1 MSDLTGRRVVIT
13 GGGRGI
19 GRVIADRFAA
29 AGACLAVGVRDAGA
43 VSAVRADFQATGHDV
58 LAAPCD
64 VTEEDS
70 VMAFADKIIG
80 AFGGVDV
87 VVANAGV
94 AGPIAPLHK
103 INTAD
108 WRHCI
113 DADLNGVY
121 LTFRPFIPEM
131 IKVHSGNL
139 IAISSV
145 TGKRPLANRTPYAA
159 AKMGVIG
166 LIRSLS
172 LELGPYGIRA
182 NTVCPGSVDGPRM
195 DAVFEAAA
203 AADGTTPEQAR
214 AEHTRPAAL
223 RRLVEAGEVADLC
236 VFLAGDAASAITGE
250 DLNVSAGSVMY

>member
-1 MSDLTGRRVVIT
+1 MSDLTGRTVVIT

-19 GRVIADRFAA
+19 GRVITDRFAT
-29 AGACLAVGVRDAGA
+29 AGACVAVGVRDVAT
-43 VSAVRADFQATGHDV
+43 VSRVRADFKTAGHDV
-58 LAAPCD
+58 LTAPCD

-70 VMAFADKIIG
+70 VMSFADKIIG
-80 AFGGVDV
+80 TFGRVDV

-94 AGPIAPLHK
+94 TGPIAPLHK
-103 INTAD
+103 IKTVD

-131 IKVHSGNL
+131 IKVRSGNL

-203 AADGTTPEQAR
+203 AADGITPEDAR

-223 RRLVEAGEVADLC
+223 GRLVQADEVADLC
-236 VFLAGDAASAITGE
+236 VFLASDSASAITGE